1 MLRHNRDRLLHWLFE
16 ASLAIKGL
24 LCASET
30 LAGLGLLLAPN
41 LLIAR
46 FLFWVTHFEIAEDPT
61 DTLANLTLRA
71 MEYFPIGTQHFYALY
86 LLAHGGLK
94 LTIVLLLW
102 RRVMWAYPAGM
113 VVLAGFVAFQV
124 YEFLHAGSPFLLI
137 LALFDC
143 VMIVLVWLEWR
154 SLKIAKSV
162 IAPA

>member
-1 MLRHNRDRLLHWLFE
+1 MLRHNRDKLLHWLFE

-30 LAGLGLLLAPN
+30 LAGLGLLLTPN

-46 FLFWVTHFEIAEDPT
+46 FIFWVTHFEIAEDPT

-71 MEYFPIGTQHFYALY
+71 LDYFPIGTQHFYAFY

-102 RRVMWAYPAGM
+102 RRVLWAYPAGM
-113 VVLAGFVAFQV
+113 AVLTGFVAFQI
-124 YEFLHAGSPFLLI
+124 YEFLHAGSPFLLL

-154 SLKIAKSV
+154 ALKVAV
-162 IAPA
+162 PAPAAA